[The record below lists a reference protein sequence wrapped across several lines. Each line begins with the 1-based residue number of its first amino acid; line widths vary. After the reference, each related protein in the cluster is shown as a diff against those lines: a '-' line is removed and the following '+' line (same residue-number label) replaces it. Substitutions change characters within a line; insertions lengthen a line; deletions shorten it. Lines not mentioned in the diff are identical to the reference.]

1 MASALREWRGE
12 RTGRHTAV
20 TVRGDCQEPRSTG
33 CCVAWRPRQVAAGE
47 DFFRR
52 KQWSKEQEEVSE
64 ASSGGKNALGR
75 ESDVQIPGGKV
86 SLLQDYCSSV
96 HNPGS

>member
-1 MASALREWRGE
+1 MLCSMASQASSGWR
-12 RTGRHTAV
+12 R
-20 TVRGDCQEPRSTG
+20 
-33 CCVAWRPRQVAAGE
+33 
-47 DFFRR
+47 FFRQ

-64 ASSGGKNALGR
+64 TSSGGKNAPDR
-75 ESDVQIPGGKV
+75 ESDVRIPGGKV